1 MLIIFGGLPGVDK
14 TTIAKALAKQ
24 LKAVYL
30 RIDTV
35 EQVLKREAQL
45 DGAEGYMVCWA
56 QALENL
62 KLGMI
67 VVADSVNAIQ
77 VTRDAWQNVAKDAS
91 VTFLEIELVC
101 SDSREHQQRIET
113 RDADIVEHQLPRW
126 QDVKEREYERWSPHL
141 VFDTAKQTPDE
152 IVEEILEHIK
162 CDTLSKSTIEHIINQ
177 EKRLLDRTEPQ
188 ENLSTLIDDA
198 FIEIGS
204 SATHYNKADVVQWLS
219 TEDQSIRSGTD
230 FFARLLANNC
240 VLLTYTSH
248 IQNVLGAPVKKALRS
263 SIWRKQNNI
272 WQMVFHQGTPMG
284 DKLSE
289 D

>member
-1 MLIIFGGLPGVDK
+1 MLIIFGGLPGVGK

-45 DGAEGYMVCWA
+45 DGPEGYMVCWA

-62 KLGMI
+62 KLGMT

-77 VTRDAWQNVAKDAS
+77 VTRNAWQNVANDAS
-91 VTFLEIELVC
+91 VTYLEIELVC

-113 RDADIVEHQLPRW
+113 RNADIVGHQLPKW
-126 QDVKEREYERWSPHL
+126 QDVKEREYEQWSPYL
-141 VFDTAKQTPDE
+141 VFDTAKQSVDG
-152 IVEEILEHIK
+152 VVSEILERIK
-162 CDTLSKSTIEHIINQ
+162 YDTLSKATITHIINQ
-177 EKRLLDRTEPQ
+177 EKRLLDRIELQ
-188 ENLSTLIDDA
+188 KNLSTLIDDE

-204 SATHYNKADVVQWLS
+204 SATRYNKADVIQYLS

-230 FFARLLANNC
+230 FLARSLANNL

-248 IQNVLGAPVKKALRS
+248 IQDAIGAPVKKALRS
-263 SIWRKQNNI
+263 SIWRKQDDI
-272 WQMVFHQGTPMG
+272 WQMVFHQGTPMN
-284 DKLSE
+284 DKSSE